1 MKKKK
6 QHDAALP
13 TEPVAP
19 RNSLAAGEVP
29 LKLKLLVT
37 VVNRAKAEFYMDYL
51 QSNFQVNFQTVFA
64 AEGTADSETL
74 RMLGLSDSSKCVIY
88 SVIREDQAH
97 AALEGLEERFASI
110 KNGKGIACTVPLTG
124 TVGVAIYRF
133 LGNITA

>member
-13 TEPVAP
+13 EEPVAP
-19 RNSLAAGEVP
+19 RSPLAAGEVP

-37 VVNRAKAEFYMDYL
+37 VVNRAKTEFYMDYL

-64 AEGTADSETL
+64 AEGTASSDTL